1 MSLSAPT
8 KIVFLL
14 AVIVAILSL
23 ISAVGIVVPVIGAYS
38 YWVLVAAFV
47 ILAAG
52 NLLNGL

>member
-1 MSLSAPT
+1 MALSAPT

-23 ISAVGIVVPVIGAYS
+23 IPAFGVVVPVIGAHS

-52 NLLNGL
+52 NLLNDL

>member
-1 MSLSAPT
+1 MALSAPT

-23 ISAVGIVVPVIGAYS
+23 IPAFGIAVPVIGAYS

-52 NLLNGL
+52 NLLNDL